1 MRTRSYTVIATSYP
15 LLEVFWTMLIF
26 FAFFIWI
33 WILITVFTDVFRRE
47 DISGWGKTGWIIFVI
62 ILPYL
67 GVFVY
72 LIAEHKGMTER
83 TIRQQEAAQSQ
94 MDQYVRSVA
103 RSDPTEQ
110 IAKGEEL
117 LKQGTIS
124 QAEFEQI
131 KQRALA
137 G

>member
-1 MRTRSYTVIATSYP
+1 MLAATSYP

-33 WILITVFTDVFRRE
+33 WLLITVFMDIFRRQ
-47 DISGWGKTGWIIFVI
+47 DIGGWGKTAWIIFVI

-83 TIRQQEAAQSQ
+83 SIKDQQQAKTQ
-94 MDQYVRSVA
+94 MDDYVRSVA
-103 RSDPTEQ
+103 GQTDPASQ
-110 IAKGEEL
+110 IASAKDL
-117 LKQGTIS
+117 LDKGTITQS
-124 QAEFEQI
+124 EFDAI
-131 KQRALA
+131 KQKALA
-137 G
+137 

>member
-1 MRTRSYTVIATSYP
+1 MLATSYP

-33 WILITVFTDVFRRE
+33 WILIVVFMDLFRRT
-47 DISGWGKTGWIIFVI
+47 DTSGWAKVAWIVFII

-83 TIRQQEAAQSQ
+83 GIRQQEVAKIQ
-94 MDQYVRSVA
+94 MDDYVRSVA
-103 RSDPTEQ
+103 GADPTEQ
-110 IAKGEEL
+110 IAKGDEL
-117 LKQGTIS
+117 LKAGTIS
-124 QAEFEQI
+124 QAEFDQI
-131 KQRALA
+131 KRKALA

>member
-1 MRTRSYTVIATSYP
+1 MLAATSYP

-33 WILITVFTDVFRRE
+33 WLLITVFMDIFRRQ
-47 DISGWGKTGWIIFVI
+47 DIGGWGKTGWIVFVI

-83 TIRQQEAAQSQ
+83 SIKDQQQAKTQ
-94 MDQYVRSVA
+94 MDDYVRSVA
-103 RSDPTEQ
+103 GQTDPASQ
-110 IAKGEEL
+110 IATAKGL
-117 LKQGTIS
+117 LDKGTIT
-124 QAEFEQI
+124 QAEFDAI
-131 KQRALA
+131 KQKALA
-137 G
+137 A

>member
-1 MRTRSYTVIATSYP
+1 MLATSYP

-33 WILITVFTDVFRRE
+33 WLLITVFMDIFRRQ
-47 DISGWGKTGWIIFVI
+47 DIGGWGKTGWIIFVI

-83 TIRQQEAAQSQ
+83 AIQGQQEAKSQ
-94 MDQYVRSVA
+94 MDDYVRSVA
-103 RSDPTEQ
+103 GQSDPASQ
-110 IAKGEEL
+110 IASAKDLLDKGAIT
-117 LKQGTIS
+117 QS
-124 QAEFEQI
+124 EFEAM
-131 KQRALA
+131 KQKALA
-137 G
+137 GA

>member
-1 MRTRSYTVIATSYP
+1 LIATSYP

-33 WILITVFTDVFRRE
+33 WVLFVVFTDLFRRH
-47 DISGWGKTGWIIFVI
+47 DASGWVKVAWIIFVV

-83 TIRQQEAAQSQ
+83 SLKQQKAAQTQ
-94 MDQYVRSVA
+94 MDEYVKSVA
-103 RSDPTEQ
+103 GKGDPAGQ
-110 IAKGEEL
+110 IANAKTL
-117 LKQGTIS
+117 LDQGTIT
-124 QAEFEQI
+124 QAEFDQI
-131 KQRALA
+131 KQKALA

>member
-1 MRTRSYTVIATSYP
+1 LIATDYP

-33 WILITVFTDVFRRE
+33 WILVTVFADLFRRK

-62 ILPYL
+62 VLPYL

-72 LIAEHKGMTER
+72 LIAQHKGMTER
-83 TIRQQEAAQSQ
+83 TISQQQAAQAQ
-94 MDQYVRSVA
+94 MDQYVKSA
-103 RSDPTEQ
+103 ASTSDPTAQ
-110 IAKGEEL
+110 IANAKAL
-117 LKQGTIS
+117 LDQGTIS

-131 KQRALA
+131 KQKALA

>member
-1 MRTRSYTVIATSYP
+1 LLATSYP

-33 WILITVFTDVFRRE
+33 WLLIVVFTDLFRRS
-47 DISGWGKTGWIIFVI
+47 DTSGWAKVAWIVFIV

-83 TIRQQEAAQSQ
+83 AVSQQQAAQSQ
-94 MDQYVRSVA
+94 MDEYVKSVA
-103 RSDPTEQ
+103 GSDPTEQ

-124 QAEFEQI
+124 QAEFDQI
-131 KQRALA
+131 KRKALA

>member
-1 MRTRSYTVIATSYP
+1 MLAVTNYP

-33 WILITVFTDVFRRE
+33 WLLIVVFTDIFRRH
-47 DISGWGKTGWIIFVI
+47 DTSGVAKVAWIVFVV

-83 TIRQQEAAQSQ
+83 AIQQQEAAKSE

-103 RSDPTEQ
+103 GQSDPASQ
-110 IAKGEEL
+110 IANAKSLLDKGAI
-117 LKQGTIS
+117 T
-124 QAEFEQI
+124 QAEFDAI
-131 KQRALA
+131 KQKALA
-137 G
+137 S

>member
-1 MRTRSYTVIATSYP
+1 MIATSYP

-33 WILITVFTDVFRRE
+33 WLLITVFMDIFRRT
-47 DISGWGKTGWIIFVI
+47 DIGGWGKTGWIIFVI

-83 TIRQQEAAQSQ
+83 AVQGQQEAKSQ
-94 MDQYVRSVA
+94 MDDYVRSVA
-103 RSDPTEQ
+103 GQSDPASQ
-110 IAKGEEL
+110 IASAKDLLDKGAIT
-117 LKQGTIS
+117 QS
-124 QAEFEQI
+124 EFDAI
-131 KQRALA
+131 KQKALA
-137 G
+137 GA